1 MCLPII
7 TQWPISGNSDY
18 LDMLV
23 AQIATRIANIEHSS
37 KVNQNVIVYKLRSE
51 DSRDLFTVAPRDSLF
66 SICRYIHIWGEA
78 SKRLSGE
85 NNVVVHCAALGI

>member
-7 TQWPISGNSDY
+7 TLLLRTQWPISGNSDY

-37 KVNQNVIVYKLRSE
+37 KVNQKVIVYKLKSE

-66 SICRYIHIWGEA
+66 SICIRGEA
-78 SKRLSGE
+78 YKRLSGE
-85 NNVVVHCAALGI
+85 NNVGLCVS